1 MVVLINMIIISVS
14 YILLGMLFTAIYLKL
29 ISVLRIDIDDWSCE
43 YPPYGIFFA
52 FWIVLALPIIPALIL
67 RYYKEEYLE

>member
-14 YILLGMLFTAIYLKL
+14 YVLLGMLFTAIYLKL
-29 ISVLRIDIDDWSCE
+29 ISVLRIDINDWNYE

-52 FWIVLALPIIPALIL
+52 FWIVLALPIILTLIL

>member
-1 MVVLINMIIISVS
+1 MIIISVS
-14 YILLGMLFTAIYLKL
+14 YVLLGMLFTAIYLKL

-52 FWIVLALPIIPALIL
+52 FWIVLALPIISFSRFIISICNITA
-67 RYYKEEYLE
+67 YK